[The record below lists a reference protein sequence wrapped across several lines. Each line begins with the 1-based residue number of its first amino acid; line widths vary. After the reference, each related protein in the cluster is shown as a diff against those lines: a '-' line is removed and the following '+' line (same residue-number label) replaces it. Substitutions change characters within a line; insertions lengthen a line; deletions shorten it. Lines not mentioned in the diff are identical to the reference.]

1 MFDPSR
7 AASSS
12 ENDRDVQR
20 PDVQRRGLREL
31 RKLPGSGAAA
41 IGVAASTKRALH
53 DPLQKRAMQDGCEE
67 SGDALPRQ
75 FRPSEPVIG
84 SSVATEQ
91 AKLFHAM
98 GMDLLHSLPE
108 AAHGYVQRAL
118 RTAPK
123 ESWLLSEIMGS
134 ACVALNR
141 LKRHSEALRM
151 AEQACELLK
160 RGQQPSVQ
168 LAAMLHN
175 KSACHEY
182 LGDNASALQAT
193 EKGLQLAERMRLP
206 EGDELVARLEQSKT
220 KLVAKLTDPKAKAST
235 RPREEGLCKACGER
249 RPAAAEM
256 RATTDVVEALLR
268 RHADAE
274 AALAALRADAEGAA
288 GLRAT
293 AAALQGRLLLLE
305 EEARAA
311 EEARE
316 AVRCE
321 AEDAAKKA
329 AKAHE
334 LVVARLRAEVG
345 LRAEA
350 EEAAARFRAEAE
362 AAVATLEEEKRS
374 ATERVAALEAEAARR
389 EQETAAAAREAEVR
403 GMYSSR

>member
-7 AASSS
+7 PTSSS

-41 IGVAASTKRALH
+41 IGAAASTKRALH
-53 DPLQKRAMQDGCEE
+53 ELQKSSMHDGSEE
-67 SGDALPRQ
+67 SGDSLPRQ
-75 FRPSEPVIG
+75 FRTSEPIIG

-91 AKLFHAM
+91 AKLFHAL

-151 AEQACELLK
+151 AEQAVELLK

-182 LGDNASALQAT
+182 LGDNASALQART
-193 EKGLQLAERMRLP
+193 SCRS
-206 EGDELVARLEQSKT
+206 ARS
-220 KLVAKLTDPKAKAST
+220 S
-235 RPREEGLCKACGER
+235 RAC
-249 RPAAAEM
+249 
-256 RATTDVVEALLR
+256 ALS
-268 RHADAE
+268 H
-274 AALAALRADAEGAA
+274 LRAPS
-288 GLRAT
+288 
-293 AAALQGRLLLLE
+293 
-305 EEARAA
+305 ARA
-311 EEARE
+311 
-316 AVRCE
+316 
-321 AEDAAKKA
+321 
-329 AKAHE
+329 
-334 LVVARLRAEVG
+334 
-345 LRAEA
+345 
-350 EEAAARFRAEAE
+350 
-362 AAVATLEEEKRS
+362 
-374 ATERVAALEAEAARR
+374 
-389 EQETAAAAREAEVR
+389 
-403 GMYSSR
+403 Y

>member
-7 AASSS
+7 PASSL

-53 DPLQKRAMQDGCEE
+53 DPLQKRVMHDGCEE

-75 FRPSEPVIG
+75 FRPSEPIIG

-274 AALAALRADAEGAA
+274 AALARRTHAAHTHATHTPHTQAACISAHASRHTHQRACIPAPGGRDDAAGVAAGRARRALRVHPLAGGSGGAGGAHGARPAARPADGAE
-288 GLRAT
+288 RR
-293 AAALQGRLLLLE
+293 GRGQPA
-305 EEARAA
+305 ARAA
-311 EEARE
+311 LL
-316 AVRCE
+316 
-321 AEDAAKKA
+321 AAT
-329 AKAHE
+329 
-334 LVVARLRAEVG
+334 R
-345 LRAEA
+345 
-350 EEAAARFRAEAE
+350 
-362 AAVATLEEEKRS
+362 AAVA
-374 ATERVAALEAEAARR
+374 A
-389 EQETAAAAREAEVR
+389 
-403 GMYSSR
+403 G